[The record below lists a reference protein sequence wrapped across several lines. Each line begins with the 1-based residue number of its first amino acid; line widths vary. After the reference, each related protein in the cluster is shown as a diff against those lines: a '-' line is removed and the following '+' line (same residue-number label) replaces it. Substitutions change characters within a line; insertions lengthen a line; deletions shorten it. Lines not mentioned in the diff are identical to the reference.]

1 MCNPLLLSRRY
12 LSPNSMFGKG
22 LLYFLC
28 VNNCKVRNS
37 TVVRFVLIVI
47 IDHKTDHSAASCH
60 SSGVEDTSGLQ
71 GCSVMPT
78 GKQFNDFLMALPS
91 PYLSMFS
98 S

>member
-12 LSPNSMFGKG
+12 LSPNNMFGKG

-28 VNNCKVRNS
+28 VNNCKVRNT
-37 TVVRFVLIVI
+37 TVVRFVRIVI

-60 SSGVEDTSGLQ
+60 SSVEDTSGLQ
-71 GCSVMPT
+71 GCSVMPA
-78 GKQFNDFLMALPS
+78 GKQFNSMALPS